1 MLHQAKPATPLE
13 DGPATAKQKDY
24 VTVLAKQ
31 TGQDVTES
39 DLQRMSKPEASK
51 KINELLS
58 NTEIGD

>member
-1 MLHQAKPATPLE
+1 LE

-24 VTVLAKQ
+24 VTALAKQ
-31 TGQDVTES
+31 TGQDVTQS